1 MNSEDMG
8 FWSTT
13 TAAPTLW
20 HVARGYWGAQPRFL
34 RTEAP
39 AIPNIPDGLTV
50 RPLRPD
56 DAAILAAF
64 WRQSY
69 GGPDWY
75 LDADA
80 DWVRSYLSSEEI
92 MIFGGFGIIRGQ
104 IELMATIAC
113 CPFGQGTTS
122 MSHGATLPEE
132 KAFVIEGLCLH
143 PSFRGK
149 GIAAYLIG
157 LIDATIS
164 SMGPVVL
171 FYSRELSSH
180 PILSTALNVQV
191 YAFIQCQAAQRFFE
205 PRRIEYSEFVDHWS
219 TSSQYW
225 ISSWEPRIVANR
237 ISPTATD
244 IDVWRVPTGSAG
256 TLVVGNL
263 SGGVALGGS
272 APVGSADAIVV
283 VSNTRRRSKK
293 GERIWEVLWCG
304 HIRANNHMQPAKSG
318 DTFKNVL
325 ESVAAQ
331 YEGLFFCTSMPVCGG
346 ASAEWG
352 APWVY
357 GSSGVHAW
365 YIYNYIPPAFG
376 NCEVFCIRN
385 EL

>member
-13 TAAPTLW
+13 AAAPTLW
-20 HVARGYWGAQPRFL
+20 HVARGYWGAQPRYL

-39 AIPNIPDGLTV
+39 AIPNIPDGLTT

-56 DAAILAAF
+56 DAEILAAF
-64 WRQSY
+64 WRHSY

-80 DWVRSYLSSEEI
+80 EWARSYLSSEEI
-92 MIFGGFGIIRGQ
+92 IIFGGFGIIRGQ

-113 CPFGQGTTS
+113 SPFGQGTTS

-132 KAFVIEGLCLH
+132 KVFVIEGLCLH

-180 PILSTALNVQV
+180 PILSTAINVQV
-191 YAFIQCQAAQRFFE
+191 YAYIQCQAAQRFFE
-205 PRRIEYSEFVDHWS
+205 PRRMEYSEFASHWS
-219 TSSQYW
+219 SSSQYW

-237 ISPTATD
+237 ISPSVTG
-244 IDVWRVPTGSAG
+244 IDVWRVPTTAAG
-256 TLVVGNL
+256 GNNA
-263 SGGVALGGS
+263 GGNNAGGNNAS
-272 APVGSADAIVV
+272 STDAVVV

-293 GERIWEVLWCG
+293 GDRMWEVVWCG
-304 HIRANNHMQPAKSG
+304 YIRSNNYIQPAKSG
-318 DTFKNVL
+318 DSFKNVL

-346 ASAEWG
+346 ATADWG
-352 APWVY
+352 APWNY

-376 NCEVFCIRN
+376 NCELFCIRN

>member
-20 HVARGYWGAQPRFL
+20 HVARGYWGAPPRFL
-34 RTEAP
+34 RTDAP
-39 AIPNIPDGLTV
+39 PIPSIPDGLTV
-50 RPLRPD
+50 RPLRPE
-56 DAAILAAF
+56 DAEILAAF
-64 WRQSY
+64 WRHSY

-80 DWVRSYLSSEEI
+80 DWVRSYLSGEEI
-92 MIFGGFGIIRGQ
+92 IIYGGFGIIRGQ

-113 CPFGQGTTS
+113 CPFGAGTTA
-122 MSHGATLPEE
+122 MSHGATLPED
-132 KAFVIEGLCLH
+132 KVFVIEGLCLH
-143 PSFRGK
+143 PSFRNK

-180 PILSTALNVQV
+180 PILSTAINVQV
-191 YAFIQCQAAQRFFE
+191 YAFVQCQAAQRFFE
-205 PRRIEYSEFVDHWS
+205 PRRMEYSEFVGHWS

-237 ISPTATD
+237 ILPTNAG
-244 IDVWRVPTGSAG
+244 IDVWRVPTGAAG
-256 TLVVGNL
+256 
-263 SGGVALGGS
+263 
-272 APVGSADAIVV
+272 PDAIVV

-293 GERIWEVLWCG
+293 GDRIWEVLWCG

-318 DTFKNVL
+318 DSFKNVL

-331 YEGLFFCTSMPVCGG
+331 YEGLFFCTNMPVCGG

-357 GSSGVHAW
+357 GASGVHAW